1 MKATVLP
8 GVVVRPILGLL
19 YIKSQEEGFLGR
31 LPGKQTGIEAT
42 LDPDCAFHPFT
53 VVDREKN
60 VRPLGGI
67 TLPGGKRQYVLKIP
81 IVTNS
86 QGIKYTPYTF
96 NNMRLLNVLE
106 KDKGKKTRVVIWE
119 IAIISQRGD
128 FFLTC
133 QKIYRGD
140 LYRDGENIFCPQ
152 LANWTSLLE
161 WIGRLVKINKLPP
174 IDELRDYSP
183 RENTRLDINPGQGVV
198 EYFNLASGVGRI
210 LTHKG
215 QLVVVHWSQVIGNP
229 GAHLRCL
236 ETGDLIQYSCLI
248 KPKKD
253 PQKNL
258 LEAMGVKVIASAS
271 QPMNQKVL
279 VGG

>member
-1 MKATVLP
+1 MEATVLP
-8 GVVVRPILGLL
+8 GVNIKAMLGML
-19 YIKSQEEGFLGR
+19 YIKPQEEGFLGR

-42 LDPDCAFHPFT
+42 LDPDCAFYPFT
-53 VVDREKN
+53 VTDEEKN
-60 VRPLGGI
+60 IRPLDGI
-67 TLPGGKRQYVLKIP
+67 TLPDGKRRYVLKIP

-86 QGIKYTPYTF
+86 QGIKYTRYAF
-96 NNMRLLNVLE
+96 NNMRLLNVL
-106 KDKGKKTRVVIWE
+106 KKNKGKKTRVAVWE
-119 IAIISQRGD
+119 IAIISQKGD

-152 LANWTSLLE
+152 LANWTSLME

-183 RENTRLDINPGQGVV
+183 GENAWLDINPGQGVV
-198 EYFNLASGVGRI
+198 EYFNLANGVGRI

-215 QLVVVHWSQVIGNP
+215 QIPVVVHWSQIIGNP
-229 GAHLRCL
+229 GARLRCL
-236 ETGDLIQYSCLI
+236 KTGDRIQYSCLI
-248 KPKKD
+248 KPKD

-258 LEAMGVKVIASAS
+258 LEAIGVKVIASVS
-271 QPMNQKVL
+271 QSTGQKVL